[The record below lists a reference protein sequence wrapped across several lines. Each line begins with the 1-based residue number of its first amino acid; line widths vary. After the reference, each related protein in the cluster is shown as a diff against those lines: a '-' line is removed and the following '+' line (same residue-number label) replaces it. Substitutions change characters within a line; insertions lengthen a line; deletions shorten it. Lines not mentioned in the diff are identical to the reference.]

1 MGTFNVLNAL
11 YMDSNYLYGTAD
23 HANGVGSSVPW
34 GMAGIASDFTGIM
47 QTVASFGPAK
57 FAGAAATPIIN
68 GGLIMLTI
76 ASNTLGFG
84 RPEDGERFARG
95 ATAFDNAHQSLG
107 TAAPPPDW
115 EGTAS
120 DAYGAR
126 TTEQQ
131 DRASSMASYDRAIQ
145 KVLAAEAD
153 QVGKARDF
161 VSKRQTALALCVPA
175 AIAIKFMG
183 PGGPAASLAFEAASV
198 MATVPYAMDRVENTV
213 YQAKENA
220 AQIGKITQNYDALT
234 STAEIPG
241 GGFGPPPG
249 R

>member
-1 MGTFNVLNAL
+1 MGSFNVLNAL

-23 HANGVGSSVPW
+23 HANGLSSSVPW

-57 FAGAAATPIIN
+57 FAAAAATPIIN
-68 GGLIMLTI
+68 GGLIALTV

-84 RPEDGERFARG
+84 RPEDGERFGRG
-95 ATAFDNAHQSLG
+95 ATAFDDAHSSLLNAASPSG
-107 TAAPPPDW
+107 W
-115 EGTAS
+115 EGDAS

-126 TTEQQ
+126 TAEQQ
-131 DRASSMASYDRAIQ
+131 NRAQNMAIQDRAIQ
-145 KVLAAEAD
+145 TVLFNEAD
-153 QVGKARDF
+153 QVSKARDF

-183 PGGPAASLAFEAASV
+183 PTGPAASLAFEVASV
-198 MATVPYAMDRVENTV
+198 LATVPYAMDRVENTV
-213 YQAKENA
+213 YEAKANASQIENIA
-220 AQIGKITQNYDALT
+220 RHYDDVS

-241 GGFGPPPG
+241 GFGPPPP

>member
-11 YMDSNYLYGTAD
+11 YMDSNYVGGVVD
-23 HANGVGSSVPW
+23 HGSGMKSSVPW

-57 FAGAAATPIIN
+57 YAAAASTPIIN
-68 GGLIMLTI
+68 AGLIALTV

-84 RPEDGERFARG
+84 RPEDGERFGRG
-95 ATAFDNAHQSLG
+95 AKDFGDAFLKLYGSI
-107 TAAPPPDW
+107 PPPDW
-115 EGTAS
+115 EGDAS
-120 DAYGAR
+120 DAYSAR
-126 TTEQQ
+126 NSEQQ
-131 DRASSMASYDRAIQ
+131 DRATKMAEYDNAIK
-145 KVLAAEAD
+145 KVLATEAD

-161 VSKRQTALALCVPA
+161 VSKRQTALALCVPM
-175 AIAIKFMG
+175 AIWMKTWG
-183 PGGPAASLAFEAASV
+183 PTGPVVSLAFEAASV
-198 MATVPYAMDRVENTV
+198 MATVPLAMDRVENTV

-220 AQIGKITQNYDALT
+220 AQIDKVTHDYDALT

-241 GGFGPPPG
+241 GGFGPTP